1 MALTEHACRFPAIQ
15 RSISFDLLTGSP
27 GFDLGAL
34 SDHGHIWKQVDAG
47 THVVS
52 LYTHQ
57 HHWGLCF
64 AGKTL
69 ALTAAAA

>member
-1 MALTEHACRFPAIQ
+1 M
-15 RSISFDLLTGSP
+15 LTGSP